1 MSERRFGRLSGF
13 KAGMTAFIAAPVAA
27 AFALSGCATS
37 PVEFGSGSPEEL
49 DLAQEISLRE
59 FEANLAPEE
68 SDGRN
73 DVEVRRVEIDDLSM
87 AHTHVQQTFRGV
99 RVFGGEAIVHLN
111 RDGSYRDATDSLVR
125 GIPRSLNTTPKLSVR
140 EASDLV
146 VAKQECPACL
156 TAAPEVDLFIL
167 PQGREM
173 KLAYRVSLRREDGTD
188 KTSMPVVFV
197 DAHTGEKLLEFDNLQ
212 TGTGPSLYS
221 GNVSFG
227 TSASGGKYYLEDTTR
242 RLGTYSYRNT
252 QIALF
257 VLTDTDDVWAQ
268 DAAMDAQWG
277 ASKVYDYYKNVHGR
291 DGILGNNGSGSITAT
306 ANSSIKLVAS
316 GVHYG
321 VNYTQAYWDGSMM
334 RYGDGDGSTF
344 LPLVSLDLCAH
355 EMTHGVIQST
365 ANLTYQ
371 GESGA
376 LSEGI
381 ADIFAALIE
390 LSVKGDAN

>member
-1 MSERRFGRLSGF
+1 
-13 KAGMTAFIAAPVAA
+13 
-27 AFALSGCATS
+27 
-37 PVEFGSGSPEEL
+37 
-49 DLAQEISLRE
+49 
-59 FEANLAPEE
+59 
-68 SDGRN
+68 
-73 DVEVRRVEIDDLSM
+73 
-87 AHTHVQQTFRGV
+87 
-99 RVFGGEAIVHLN
+99 
-111 RDGSYRDATDSLVR
+111 
-125 GIPRSLNTTPKLSVR
+125 
-140 EASDLV
+140 
-146 VAKQECPACL
+146 
-156 TAAPEVDLFIL
+156 
-167 PQGREM
+167 
-173 KLAYRVSLRREDGTD
+173 
-188 KTSMPVVFV
+188 
-197 DAHTGEKLLEFDNLQ
+197 
-212 TGTGPSLYS
+212 
-221 GNVSFG
+221 VSFG

-291 DGILGNNGSGSITAT
+291 DGIIGNNGSGSITAT

-376 LSEGI
+376 LNESI
-381 ADIFAALIE
+381 ADIFGALIE
-390 LSVKGDAN
+390 FYVKGDANKMWLIGEEIYTPGKSGDALRFLNDPTKAGDPDHYSKRYTGTQDNGGVHTNSGIPNKWFYLLAAGGSHSGGSVTGIGAEKAGKIVYRALTTYLTSSSKFAAARTATEKAANDLHGSGSAESKAVSQAWYLVGVGSKP